1 MPSENLTVIG
11 LDAAT
16 WDVIDP
22 LVAEGEL
29 PHIARLLREGARG
42 PLASTIHPI
51 TSQAWATMFT
61 GVNAGR
67 HGMWD
72 FCERDPS
79 GYRLR
84 LVNGS
89 YRRAPTVWEMLS
101 ARGGRQSGIVNVP
114 FTWPATEIDGFLIAG
129 LDAAGRESGMTA
141 PASLLGELQQRFGQ
155 LEFDHAVPLDS
166 SGHVDLEQMRRASE
180 QKTDAALWLAARYQP
195 DLLIAV
201 YMAVDHIQHYAWPE
215 WEREGPASRV
225 AEVYR
230 MLDEAVGR
238 LAEAADGDV
247 IVVSDHGGGSL
258 EGVVNLN
265 AWLEREGFLTYNEG
279 RRALRPSELGRL
291 ALYRALEQRRRLPRS
306 VRNLAKQK
314 APGLR
319 ERAHELKEF
328 TAIDWSRTRAFAYGN
343 MGNVVI
349 NVRGR
354 ERQGA
359 VEPGPEYDAVCEAI
373 RERAADLRDP
383 RTGEPLLR
391 AVHRRDELCFGPQL
405 AKVPD
410 LIFEFA
416 SYGWAGKGNLMRRT
430 PTIWDEILCAP
441 DSREPYVG
449 SHRSEGIAILAG
461 PSIAPGATLAA
472 NAEDIAP
479 TMLYLLDEEIPSDL
493 EGRVLVEAMRDDR
506 LDERPARF
514 REPDELAL
522 ATAHAYDQSEAA
534 AVSDRLRGLGYIE

>member
-1 MPSENLTVIG
+1 MASQTLTVIG

-16 WDVIDP
+16 WDVMDP
-22 LVAEGEL
+22 LIAAGEL
-29 PHIARLLREGARG
+29 PHLERLVQRGARG
-42 PLASTIHPI
+42 PLASTVHPI

-67 HGMWD
+67 HGLWD
-72 FCERDPS
+72 FCERDAS

-101 ARGGRQSGIVNVP
+101 ARERRVGIVNVP
-114 FTWPATEIDGFLIAG
+114 FTWPATEVDGFLIAG

-141 PASLLGELQQRFGQ
+141 PSSLLGDLQRRFGR
-155 LEFDHAVPLDS
+155 LEFDHAVPLDA
-166 SGHVDLEQMRRASE
+166 GGRVDLEQMRRASE
-180 QKTDAALWLAARYQP
+180 QKTDAALWLSERFEP
-195 DLLIAV
+195 ELLIAV

-215 WEREGPASRV
+215 WERDGPASRV
-225 AEVYR
+225 AAVYR

-238 LAEAADGDV
+238 LAEATDGDLL
-247 IVVSDHGGGSL
+247 VVSDHGGGSL

-265 AWLEREGFLTYNEG
+265 AWLEQQGFLRYNEG

-328 TAIDWSRTRAFAYGN
+328 TAIDWERTRAFAYGN

-354 ERQGA
+354 ERHGI
-359 VEPGPEYDAVCEAI
+359 VEPGAEYDAVCEAI
-373 RERAADLRDP
+373 RSRAAELAHP
-383 RTGEPLLR
+383 QTGAPLLR
-391 AVHRRDELCFGPQL
+391 AIHRRDELCFGAEL
-405 AKVPD
+405 AKIPD
-410 LIFEFA
+410 LIFEFE

-430 PTIWDEILCAP
+430 PTIWDEIVCAP
-441 DSREPYVG
+441 DSHEPYVG
-449 SHRSEGIAILAG
+449 SHRADGIAILAG
-461 PSIAPGATLAA
+461 PSIVSGGALRAR
-472 NAEDIAP
+472 AEDIAP
-479 TMLYLLDEEIPSDL
+479 TMLYLLGEAIPNDL
-493 EGRVLVEAMRDDR
+493 EGRVLEEALHGDL
-506 LDERPARF
+506 LDGSPPSF
-514 REPDELAL
+514 REPDDLAL
-522 ATAHAYDQSEAA
+522 AAAHAYDASETA